1 QLRERGVDDR
11 VQVRTFHAWCLDLL
25 RSYQIDVVAP
35 GVRRGTEPWFVAVAD
50 TVAQAV
56 DRGRVPGGQYHAL
69 LIDEAHD
76 FEDAWLRIAARMVA
90 PETHSLLVLYDD
102 AQSIYRTRRGRRRLN
117 FASLGI
123 EARGRT
129 SILRLNYRNTAE
141 VLSLAV
147 ACARHLLDGTE
158 GSDDEVPLVAP
169 ASAGRRGPLPVLGR
183 AAHAR
188 AEAEWLADAAEAALQ
203 EGVLPEQMVVLAPTK
218 AQLLP
223 IAGALRRRGLALQG
237 QHEDGFRH
245 FDWRASAIKLM
256 SFHAAKGLEFPWVA
270 IAGLQALPLRSD
282 SEDDALR
289 LLYVAMTRSTGRL
302 LLSTC
307 ASTPLVERVAGA
319 LDEVARRFAEAG

>member
-1 QLRERGVDDR
+1 
-11 VQVRTFHAWCLDLL
+11 
-25 RSYQIDVVAP
+25 
-35 GVRRGTEPWFVAVAD
+35 
-50 TVAQAV
+50 
-56 DRGRVPGGQYHAL
+56 
-69 LIDEAHD
+69 
-76 FEDAWLRIAARMVA
+76 
-90 PETHSLLVLYDD
+90 
-102 AQSIYRTRRGRRRLN
+102 
-117 FASLGI
+117 
-123 EARGRT
+123 
-129 SILRLNYRNTAE
+129 
-141 VLSLAV
+141 
-147 ACARHLLDGTE
+147 
-158 GSDDEVPLVAP
+158 
-169 ASAGRRGPLPVLGR
+169 
-183 AAHAR
+183 
-188 AEAEWLADAAEAALQ
+188 
-203 EGVLPEQMVVLAPTK
+203 MVVLAPTK